1 MKKLIAIISFIGS
14 YVALIG
20 YYYLNPLAN
29 FSLDTPTIVYTSL
42 IAGYGGISQWT
53 AYLKS
58 GDMPVGT
65 MYNKNTKRLGII
77 IVITFLVF
85 LYVIFLASL
94 SEKQFPVS
102 LTFSAFG
109 ASISAYVLGQSA
121 KIKQINKQKIQ
132 EK

>member
-14 YVALIG
+14 YIALIG
-20 YYYLNPLAN
+20 YYFLNTQAN
-29 FSLDTPTIVYTSL
+29 FNLDTPTIVYTSL

-58 GDMPVGT
+58 GDMPAGT
-65 MYNKNTKRLGII
+65 MYNDNTKRLGII
-77 IVITFLVF
+77 IVITFIVF
-85 LYVIFLASL
+85 LYVVFLGSM
-94 SEKQFPVS
+94 SEKPFPVS

-121 KIKQINKQKIQ
+121 KIKQINKQKKE